1 MARRKFDRGT
11 KTPQAPAP
19 SKTNDS
25 FTNMTA
31 RVGIQANN
39 LQKDSTYTQDFISRN
54 RQLLES
60 AYRTSWIAAAAVN
73 TIADDMT
80 REGITLLGDIDVDVE
95 EQIERMA
102 TKLKIWH
109 GLNSTARWARLYGGA
124 VGLLMIDGQDVSTPL
139 KMDAI
144 AKDQFKGI
152 YPLDRWMLQPTLN
165 DVIEDMTPEIGK
177 PKYYDT
183 IQDAQFGLPKLHIHH
198 SRVIRMEGM
207 ELPYYQRMAENGWAQ
222 SVLEALWDRLIAFD
236 STTEGAA
243 QLVYKAHLRT
253 MSVESLREIIG
264 VGGKELDSLMK
275 QVDMIRQFQSNE
287 GMTLMDASDT
297 FEAHS
302 YTFSGLSDMVGVFA
316 EQVSGALGIPLVR
329 LFGQTPK
336 GLNATGDAEIRQ
348 YYDFVRMNQERMMR
362 SGVLK
367 VYELLYRSST
377 GEAPPEG
384 FDIEFAPLWTP
395 SDLDKATI
403 NASITGSIVQASEAG
418 IIDRDTALKELRQSA
433 AVTGIWSNITDEQ
446 VAEAETEEP
455 PRLEMNSEETESRS
469 AGESGEALPKGADSG
484 REARRDVH

>member
-1 MARRKFDRGT
+1 MARRKFDRGN

-25 FTNMTA
+25 FQNMTA
-31 RVGIQANN
+31 RVGLQAENIQS
-39 LQKDSTYTQDFISRN
+39 KSTYTNDFISRN
-54 RQLLES
+54 RQVLES

-73 TIADDMT
+73 AIADDMT
-80 REGITLLGDIDVDVE
+80 REGVTLLGDLDVE
-95 EQIERMA
+95 VEENIERMA
-102 TKLKIWH
+102 TKLKVWQ
-109 GLNSTARWARLYGGA
+109 GLNSTVRWARLYGGA

-139 KMDAI
+139 RMDAV

-152 YPLDRWMLQPTLN
+152 YVLDRWMLQPTLN
-165 DVIEDMTPEIGK
+165 DVITDMTPDLGK
-177 PKYYDT
+177 PKFYDT
-183 IQDAQFGLPKLHIHH
+183 IQDAQFGLPQLHIHH

-253 MSVESLREIIG
+253 FTVENLREIIA
-264 VGGKELDSLMK
+264 VGGRQMDALMK
-275 QVDMIRQFQSNE
+275 QIDMIRQYQSNE
-287 GMTLMDASDT
+287 GMTLMDDT
-297 FEAHS
+297 DKFEAHS
-302 YTFSGLSDMVGVFA
+302 YTFSGLADMVGVFA

-348 YYDFVRMNQERMMR
+348 YYDNVRVNQERMMR

-367 VYELLYRSST
+367 VYELLYRSTT
-377 GEAPPEG
+377 GDAPPEG

-395 SDLDKATI
+395 SDQDKATI
-403 NASITGSIVQASEAG
+403 NSSITSAIVQASEAG

-433 AVTGIWSNITDEQ
+433 AITGVWSNITDEQ
-446 VAEAETEEP
+446 IQEAEDEP
-455 PRLEMNSEETESRS
+455 PPSMEMNGEQTQSSEAPPSGAQVSESIDPS
-469 AGESGEALPKGADSG
+469 S
-484 REARRDVH
+484 EARRDVH

>member
-1 MARRKFDRGT
+1 MARRRHDRGT
-11 KTPQAPAP
+11 QTPQAQNA
-19 SKTNDS
+19 SKTVDS

-31 RVGIQANN
+31 RVGLQANN
-39 LQKDSTYTQDFISRN
+39 LQKDSGYTNDFISRD
-54 RQLLES
+54 RLMLES

-73 TIADDMT
+73 IIADDMT
-80 REGITLLGDIDVDVE
+80 REGVTLLGDIDVEIE
-95 EQIERMA
+95 ENIERTA

-124 VGLLMIDGQDVSTPL
+124 IGLMMIDGQDVSTPL
-139 KMDAI
+139 RMDSI
-144 AKDQFKGI
+144 AQDQFKGI
-152 YPLDRWMLQPTLN
+152 YTLDRWMLQPTLN
-165 DVIEDMTPEIGK
+165 DVITDMTPDLGK
-177 PKYYDT
+177 PMYYDT
-183 IQDAQFGLPKLHIHH
+183 IQDAQFGLPQLHIHH
-198 SRVIRMEGM
+198 SRIIRMEGM

-253 MSVESLREIIG
+253 MSVENLRELIA
-264 VGGKELDSLMK
+264 VGGRQLDGLMK
-275 QVDMIRQFQSNE
+275 QIDMIRLYQSNE
-287 GMTLMDASDT
+287 GLTLMDASDK

-302 YTFSGLSDMVGVFA
+302 YSFAGLSDMVGVFA

-348 YYDFVRMNQERMMR
+348 YYDHVRMAQERMMR

-367 VYELLYRSST
+367 VYELLYRSTT
-377 GEAPPEG
+377 GSAPPEG

-395 SDLDKATI
+395 SDLEKSNI
-403 NASITGSIVQASEAG
+403 NSSVTSAIVQASEAG

-433 AVTGIWSNITDEQ
+433 AITGIWSNITDEQ
-446 VAEAETEEP
+446 IKEAEDEP
-455 PRLEMNSEETESRS
+455 PPTMEMNGEQEESS
-469 AGESGEALPKGADSG
+469 QIPKSGEEVSESPNNG
-484 REARRDVH
+484 R